1 MTEPTG
7 FAITV
12 PDSWFEIDV
21 HPDTR
26 NTAISALVNERIREV
41 PELMPHRAAL
51 TRALRG
57 VARSAYANGAAYC
70 GVMVQGFDEA
80 LLTASVTVSIV
91 RAPGNDTDASAVTAQ
106 LRPLPRTGADS
117 PWREVVQAALPE
129 IGSVARTRGVE
140 DVVLPEGEGWI
151 RSVMMQTFV
160 PFPGPDPGRIAVITA
175 SSPILPLTEDLLDLF
190 DAVTGTFRFLS
201 AGS

>member
-26 NTAISALVNERIREV
+26 NSAISALVSDRVRVV
-41 PELMPHRAAL
+41 PELAPHRAAL

-57 VARSAYANGAAYC
+57 VARTAYANGAAYC
-70 GVMVQGFDEA
+70 GAMVQGFDEA
-80 LLTASVTVSIV
+80 LLTASVTVTIL
-91 RAPGNDTDASAVTAQ
+91 RAPNEESDAASVTAQ
-106 LRPLPRTGADS
+106 LRSLPRIGADG
-117 PWREVVQAALPE
+117 PWREVVQADLPG
-129 IGSVARTRGVE
+129 IGSVPRTRGVT

-151 RSVMMQTFV
+151 RSVTMQTFV
-160 PFPGPDPGRIAVITA
+160 PFPGERDGRIAVITG

-190 DAVTGTFRFLS
+190 DAISGTFRFIS
-201 AGS
+201 PDS